1 MMVTWWVGPKYDGTD
16 PLVTRDKSHD
26 LLFLELKKSSYLFF
40 FLKLFRL
47 FSYSVEDTRVNNKV
61 NMAATYNYIKM
72 GSLFEACWG
81 LDRQYHNWSN
91 HPNPSLKSKALWVT
105 KVTKSGFKSM

>member
-1 MMVTWWVGPKYDGTD
+1 MMVTWWVGAKYDGTD

-40 FLKLFRL
+40 LKLFRL
-47 FSYSVEDTRVNNKV
+47 FSYIVEDARVNNKV

-91 HPNPSLKSKALWVT
+91 HHNPSLKSKAHWVT
-105 KVTKSGFKSM
+105 KVTKPGFRAM

>member
-1 MMVTWWVGPKYDGTD
+1 M
-16 PLVTRDKSHD
+16 TRDKSHD

-72 GSLFEACWG
+72 GSLFEAC
-81 LDRQYHNWSN
+81 
-91 HPNPSLKSKALWVT
+91 
-105 KVTKSGFKSM
+105 